1 MVISGNPKTEYDLAI
16 IERISNKFKL
26 FKETAEILYNRGITT
41 DEEIEYFLNPGKH
54 HFKDPYLLSGMA
66 EAVDRINQAKEG
78 EETVIV
84 YGDYDADGIS
94 ATTILTQALTKY
106 GINVVPFVPE
116 RASGYGLQIE
126 TIDKLIDE
134 YFPDLIITVDCGISC
149 KDEVEYIK
157 NLGVDV
163 IVTDHHELPDV
174 LPDCVVINCKIKSD
188 YNFSLL
194 CGAGVA
200 FKLATALLGDYAY
213 NYLDFCAIATI
224 ADSMPLIGENRDIVF
239 EGLKLIRSG
248 RCSTAINELIAV
260 CNVREI
266 NSTSLAF
273 TIAPRI
279 NAAGRMGDA
288 NSALELML
296 STEHETAEAL
306 AVRLNSFNLRRQQ
319 ECEELYKNAR
329 EKLVSSAYDKKIIIL
344 QSSEWNSGLVGII
357 AARLVEE
364 FSRPVILFVNN
375 EGKLHG
381 SARSIDEINIFEA
394 ISACKEYLTDF
405 GGHAQAAGIS
415 LNLENF
421 EPFRQSLEQYIDEH
435 YDYSCFKPIKFVDI
449 ELSQVF
455 SLKLAKEL
463 NLLEPFGTGN
473 RKPLFAIRSTDI
485 QATPIKIGSP
495 HLSIKSKYIDMLYF
509 NGISKLELLNSGAE
523 KCIIFEPNISKFNH
537 EESLK
542 GYVKDIDYT
551 IKPSKKIVLE
561 SYRESLLTA
570 LNDNDDFLFVS
581 SEMAQKVT
589 KEFQAEHFGTIYSVY
604 NLESLNDYPLLKNA
618 DISLYYTANK
628 NLVNNIVVSLTSHNV
643 SGYRKVVYL
652 DRPLGNVP
660 YFSGIPETFIC
671 RSKRAFDYQSLDTSK
686 QKFAEIFKAIKEK
699 EFFKAEES
707 VDFTMNAHLGFDD
720 KQLIFALEVF
730 IELGIFY
737 FNKGYLVYNKNVKSS
752 LSASKIFSEVEK
764 LKN

>member
-1 MVISGNPKTEYDLAI
+1 MVISGNPKTEYDQL
-16 IERISNKFKL
+16 RIDQISSKFKL
-26 FKETAEILYNRGITT
+26 FKETAEILYNRGIVS
-41 DEEIEYFLNPGKH
+41 DEDIDYFLNPGTH
-54 HFKDPYLLSGMA
+54 HFKDPYLLKGMA
-66 EAVDRINQAKEG
+66 EAIERIKQAKLL

-94 ATTILTQALTKY
+94 ATTILYSALTKY
-106 GINVVPFVPE
+106 GINCVPFVPE
-116 RASGYGLQIE
+116 RAGGYGLQIE
-126 TIDKLIDE
+126 NIDKLIDE
-134 YFPDLIITVDCGISC
+134 HFPDLIITVDCGISC

-157 NLGVDV
+157 NLGVDI
-163 IVTDHHELPDV
+163 IVTDHHELPDE
-174 LPDCVVINCKIKSD
+174 LPDCTVINCKIKCD
-188 YNFSLL
+188 YNFSFL

-200 FKLATALLGDYAY
+200 FKLATALLGEYAY
-213 NYLDFCAIATI
+213 RYLDFCAIATI
-224 ADSMPLIGENRDIVF
+224 ADSMPLIGENRDIVY
-239 EGLKLIRSG
+239 EGVKLIKSG
-248 RCSTAINELIAV
+248 KCSVAINELIAV
-260 CNVREI
+260 CNVREVT
-266 NSTSLAF
+266 STSLAF

-288 NSALELML
+288 NSALQLML

-306 AVRLNSFNLRRQQ
+306 AVKLNSFNLRRQQ

-329 EKLVSSAYDKKIIIL
+329 EKLVNSAYNKKIIIL

-375 EGKLHG
+375 DGKLHG
-381 SARSIDEINIFEA
+381 SARSIDDINIFEA
-394 ISACKEYLTDF
+394 ISACKQYLTDF

-415 LNLENF
+415 LNIENYEQF
-421 EPFRQSLEQYIDEH
+421 KESLEAYVDEH
-435 YDYSCFKPIKFVDI
+435 YDYSCFKPKKFVDI
-449 ELSQVF
+449 ELNEVF
-455 SLKLAKEL
+455 SIKLAKEL

-473 RKPLFAIRSTDI
+473 RKPLFSIRSTDI
-485 QATPIKIGSP
+485 SASPIKIDSP
-495 HLSIKSKYIDMLYF
+495 HLAIKTKYIDMLYF
-509 NGISKLELLNSGAE
+509 NGISKLKLLNSGVE
-523 KCIIFEPNISKFNH
+523 KCIIFEPNVSKFNH

-570 LNDNDDFLFVS
+570 LNDNDDFLFIS
-581 SEMAQKVT
+581 SDMAQKVT
-589 KEFQAEHFGTIYSVY
+589 NEFQNEHFGTIFSVY
-604 NLESLNDYPLLKNA
+604 NLDSLKDYSALNNL

-628 NLVNNIVVSLTSHNV
+628 NLVNNVVVSLTEHNV

-660 YFSGIPETFIC
+660 YFDGIAETFIC
-671 RSKRAFDYQSLDTSK
+671 RSKRAYEYQNLDTTK
-686 QKFAEIFKAIKEK
+686 AKFAEIFKAIKEL
-699 EFFKAEES
+699 EYFKAENS
-707 VDFTMNAHLGFDD
+707 VEFAMNAKLSFED

-737 FNKGYLVYNKNVKSS
+737 FNKGYLVYNSKVKSS